1 MHYIHT
7 YYTGEDYDEEGY
19 AWEDRYFMD
28 IVVKMKFVDDG
39 EEIKNYIN

>member
-7 YYTGEDYDEEGY
+7 YYTGEDYEEGY
-19 AWEDRYFMD
+19 AWEGRYFMD